1 MANHYGT
8 LKKEELIV
16 IVKELEEELR
26 YRSKEADELKES
38 FLTNV
43 SHEIRTPMNAIIGFS
58 GLLKDKLVAEEE
70 KDMFINGIIE
80 SSQKLMNTIDNIVQA
95 ARIESN
101 QIKIKKVPCLV
112 QDMMNG
118 LCDSYENIK
127 GNIGKGHIS
136 IKLAPPINKEISIL
150 TDAILLKQVLSNLID
165 NALKFTENGHVEV
178 GYELLGD
185 THIHFYVKDTGIGIP
200 DSKFKM
206 IFEKFRQV
214 EGHLTK
220 KYSGLGVGLFN
231 SYRLIRLL
239 GGDMG
244 VKSSIGI
251 GSKFFFKLPVNLN
264 LEKETPKEKSLEIEN
279 LNLNR
284 ILKPK
289 TNGSKISKEKI
300 SVKNLKSNRA

>member
-38 FLTNV
+38 FLTNI

-70 KDMFINGIIE
+70 RDMFINGIIE

-136 IKLAPPINKEISIL
+136 IKLVTPINKEISIL

-178 GYELLGD
+178 GYELIGD

-251 GSKFFFKLPVNLN
+251 GSKFFFKLPVNLS

-289 TNGSKISKEKI
+289 TNGTKISKEKI